1 MKKLKF
7 RNFLFKKLIWAVIIG
22 IIISLA
28 FTGIAYSVY
37 LGYTDMFSIYISA
50 EAENMIRRGTTDA
63 GRRWSMG
70 MYFDSAINE
79 IMGVDAAAVIYDEET
94 NEILMDSEFN
104 IYTVIPKSKS
114 ETGKAIY
121 LVNKSEEFRNVIE
134 NYTKM
139 RLPVRIDCEQIYV
152 DGESFYPG
160 RVTVSLTDDPV
171 MNIDGGEAEEFDFTP
186 ENASDYRMV
195 DYHTMTFAAGSY
207 SDSMALQ
214 LIRENF
220 TDDEIEFEGDLT
232 NVWRRSIDIDGKDYS
247 FAVFYILDFWGSFAI
262 AVVETFAVVLF
273 IAVAIAFLT
282 AYRRYRKYCTQYSI
296 DEHRRNM
303 TNALAHDL
311 KSPLTAIHG
320 YAENLKEN
328 IHSEKR
334 EYYADA
340 VLENVRYMNE
350 IITNTLD
357 LAKLETSEKGIKK
370 EKIDITALTEKLFEK
385 YSLNIKNRNITVE
398 ISGNLTVSADKAM
411 MSRAVENLIS
421 NAVKFTDDGGK
432 ITVSAT
438 EKSLVISNT
447 FTGNVDKENIE
458 AAFGKSDESRSNRK
472 GSGLG
477 LSIVKN
483 IAALHKFRFE
493 TEAKDGIFTAKISF

>member
-28 FTGIAYSVY
+28 FTGIAYSAY
-37 LGYTDMFSIYISA
+37 LGYSDMFCLYNSA
-50 EAENMIRRGTTDA
+50 DAENMIRRGTTDA
-63 GRRWSMG
+63 GRRWNLG
-70 MYFDSAINE
+70 MHFDGPINE
-79 IMGVDAAAVIYDEET
+79 SIGIDAAAVIYDEET

-104 IYTVIPKSKS
+104 VYTVIPKSKS

-134 NYTKM
+134 SYTKM

-152 DGESFYPG
+152 EGDSFYPG

-171 MNIDGGEAEEFDFTP
+171 MNIDGGESEEFDFTP
-186 ENASDYRMV
+186 ENASDYKMV

-220 TDDEIEFEGDLT
+220 TDDEIEFEGDLI
-232 NVWRRSIDIDGKDYS
+232 NIWRRSVNIDGKEYS
-247 FAVFYILDFWGSFAI
+247 FAVFYLFDFWGLFAI

-334 EYYADA
+334 EYYAVA

-350 IITNTLD
+350 IITNTLE
-357 LAKLETSEKGIKK
+357 LAKLEISENGVKK
-370 EKIDITALTEKLFEK
+370 EKVDITALTEKLFEK
-385 YSLNIKNRNITVE
+385 YSLNIKSRNITVE

-421 NAVKFTDDGGK
+421 NAVKYTDDGGK
-432 ITVSAT
+432 ITVSAN

-447 FTGNVDKENIE
+447 FTGDIDKENIE
-458 AAFGKSDESRSNRK
+458 AAFGKSDESRSNRE

-483 IAALHKFRFE
+483 IASLHKFRFE
-493 TEAKDGIFTAKISF
+493 TKAKDGVFTAEINF